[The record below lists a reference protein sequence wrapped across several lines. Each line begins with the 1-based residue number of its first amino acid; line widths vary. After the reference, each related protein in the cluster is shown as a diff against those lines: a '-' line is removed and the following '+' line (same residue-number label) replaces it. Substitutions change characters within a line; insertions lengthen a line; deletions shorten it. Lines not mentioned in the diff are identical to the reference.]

1 MHVTVRYR
9 YLGEVVSE
17 NLTNLQLLQE
27 LEPVA
32 ERLLNRHLSMF
43 KEWNPH
49 DYIPWSDGK
58 NFYALDGQDWEP
70 GQSQLS
76 DVARVA
82 MVQNLLTEDNLPSY
96 HREIAMN
103 FSMDGAWGQWVN
115 RWTAEEN
122 RHSTALRDYLV
133 VTRAVDPV
141 ELEKLRMEQ
150 MTRGFSPGQNHQG
163 DMFAECLFDS
173 VMYVSFQELAT
184 RVSHRNTGKACDDT
198 IADQLLARVSADENL
213 HMIFYRD
220 VSAAGLDIAPNQ
232 AMKSVHR
239 ILRNF
244 KMPGFTVPEFR
255 RKAVIIAVGGVYDP
269 RIHLNEV
276 VMPVLK
282 KWRIFEREDFTGE
295 AAWMRDDLGL
305 LIKELEAASDKFD
318 ESKQRYLERE
328 ARKTERITA
337 SKVLKTEG
345 TLTFSGR

>member
-1 MHVTVRYR
+1 
-9 YLGEVVSE
+9 
-17 NLTNLQLLQE
+17 
-27 LEPVA
+27 
-32 ERLLNRHLSMF
+32 MF

-58 NFYALDGQDWEP
+58 NFSTLGGQDWEP

-76 DVARVA
+76 DVAQVA

-103 FSMDGAWGQWVN
+103 FGMDGPWGQWVN

-141 ELEKLRMEQ
+141 ELEKLRVEQ
-150 MTRGFSPGQNHQG
+150 MSRGFSPGQNHQG
-163 DMFAECLFDS
+163 DQFAESLFDS
-173 VMYVSFQELAT
+173 VIYVSFQELAT
-184 RVSHRNTGKACDDT
+184 RISHRNTGKACNET
-198 IADQLLARVSADENL
+198 IADELLARVSADENL

-220 VSAAGLDIAPNQ
+220 VSEAGLEIAPNQ
-232 AMKSVHR
+232 AMKSLHR

-295 AAWMRDDLGL
+295 AAWMRDDLGR
-305 LIKELEAASDKFD
+305 LIKELEEAGDKF
-318 ESKQRYLERE
+318 EVSKQRYLERE
-328 ARKTERITA
+328 ARRAEGITA
-337 SKVLKTEG
+337 SKVLTTKG
-345 TLTFSGR
+345 TLRLSGR

>member
-1 MHVTVRYR
+1 VPT
-9 YLGEVVSE
+9 G
-17 NLTNLQLLQE
+17 LTNTQLLHE

-32 ERLLNRHLSMF
+32 EELLNRHLSMF

-70 GQSQLS
+70 EQSRIP
-76 DVARVA
+76 DVAQVA
-82 MVQNLLTEDNLPSY
+82 IVQNLLTEDNLPSY
-96 HREIAMN
+96 TREIAMN
-103 FSMDGAWGQWVN
+103 FSMDGPWGQWVN
-115 RWTAEEN
+115 RWTAEEA

-141 ELEKLRMEQ
+141 ELEKLRLEQ

-163 DMFAECLFDS
+163 DLFAENLFDS

-184 RVSHRNTGKACDDT
+184 RVSHRNTGAVCNDPV
-198 IADQLLARVSADENL
+198 AEQLMARVSHDENL
-213 HMIFYRD
+213 HMIF
-220 VSAAGLDIAPNQ
+220 NQ
-232 AMKSVHR
+232 AIRSVHR

-276 VMPVLK
+276 VMPVLR
-282 KWRIFEREDFTGE
+282 KWRIFEREDFSGE
-295 AAWMRDDLGL
+295 GARMRDDLAL
-305 LIKELEAASDKFD
+305 LVKELEEASDKFD
-318 ESKQRYLERE
+318 DSKQRYLDRE
-328 ARKTERITA
+328 ARRTEKITA
-337 SKVLKTEG
+337 RKVLKTEG
-345 TLTFSGR
+345 TLTLSGH

>member
-1 MHVTVRYR
+1 
-9 YLGEVVSE
+9 VSE
-17 NLTNLQLLQE
+17 GMTNLQLLHE
-27 LEPVA
+27 LEPVV
-32 ERLLNRHLSMF
+32 EQLLNRHLSLF

-49 DYIPWSDGK
+49 DYVPWSDGK

-70 GQSQLS
+70 GQSRLS
-76 DVARVA
+76 DVAQVA

-103 FSMDGAWGQWVN
+103 FTMDGPWGQWVN

-150 MTRGFSPGQNHQG
+150 MTRGFSPGQNRQG
-163 DMFAECLFDS
+163 DLFAESLFDS

-184 RVSHRNTGKACDDT
+184 RVSHRNTGKAADDT
-198 IADQLLARVSADENL
+198 IAEQLMAQVSHDENL

-269 RIHLNEV
+269 RIHLDEV

-295 AAWMRDDLGL
+295 AARMRDDLGL
-305 LIKELEAASDKFD
+305 LIKELEVASDKFD

-337 SKVLKTEG
+337 RKVLKTDG
-345 TLTFSGR
+345 TLTFSGH

>member
-1 MHVTVRYR
+1 
-9 YLGEVVSE
+9 VSE
-17 NLTNLQLLQE
+17 RLTNLQLLHE
-27 LEPVA
+27 LEPVV

-76 DVARVA
+76 DVAQVA

-103 FSMDGAWGQWVN
+103 FSMDGPWGQWVN

-141 ELEKLRMEQ
+141 ELEKLRIEQ
-150 MTRGFSPGQNHQG
+150 MTRGFSPGQNNQG
-163 DMFAECLFDS
+163 DMFADSLFDS

-184 RVSHRNTGKACDDT
+184 RVSHRNTGKACNDT
-198 IADQLLARVSADENL
+198 VADQLLARVSADENL

-276 VMPVLK
+276 VMPVLR

-295 AAWMRDDLGL
+295 AARMRDDLGV
-305 LIKELEAASDKFD
+305 LIKELEVASDKFD

-328 ARKTERITA
+328 ARKTEKITA
-337 SKVLKTEG
+337 SKVLSTKG
-345 TLTFSGR
+345 TLTLSGR

>member
-1 MHVTVRYR
+1 
-9 YLGEVVSE
+9 VSK

-32 ERLLNRHLSMF
+32 ERLLDRHLSMF

-141 ELEKLRMEQ
+141 ELEKLRLEQ

-163 DMFAECLFDS
+163 DLFAESMFDS
-173 VMYVSFQELAT
+173 VAYVSFQELAT
-184 RVSHRNTGKACDDT
+184 RVSHRNTGKACNES
-198 IADQLLARVSADENL
+198 IADQLLTRVSADENL

-220 VSAAGLDIAPNQ
+220 ITAAGLDIAPNQ
-232 AMKSVHR
+232 AMRAIHR

-282 KWRIFEREDFTGE
+282 KWRIFERDDFTGE
-295 AAWMRDDLGL
+295 AAWMRDDLGV
-305 LIKELEAASDKFD
+305 LIKELEEAGDKF
-318 ESKQRYLERE
+318 EVSKQRYRERE
-328 ARKTERITA
+328 ARRIEKITA
-337 SKVLKTEG
+337 SKILTTEG
-345 TLTFSGR
+345 TLTLSGH

>member
-1 MHVTVRYR
+1 MPK
-9 YLGEVVSE
+9 EM
-17 NLTNLQLLQE
+17 TNLQLLQE

-43 KEWNPH
+43 KEWHPH

-58 NFYALDGQDWEP
+58 NYYALDGQDWEP
-70 GQSQLS
+70 GQSQLC
-76 DVARVA
+76 DVAQVA

-103 FSMDGAWGQWVN
+103 FSVDGAWGQWVN

-122 RHSTALRDYLV
+122 RHSVALRDYLV

-150 MTRGFSPGQNHQG
+150 ITRGFSPGQNQQG
-163 DMFAECLFDS
+163 DMFAESLFDS

-198 IADQLLARVSADENL
+198 IANQLLARVSADENL

-220 VSAAGLDIAPNQ
+220 VSEAGLDIAPNQ

-244 KMPGFTVPEFR
+244 KMPGYTVPEFR
-255 RKAVIIAVGGVYDP
+255 RKAVVIAVGGVYDP
-269 RIHLNEV
+269 RIHLEEV
-276 VMPVLK
+276 VMPVLR

-295 AAWMRDDLGL
+295 AAHMRDDLAV
-305 LIKELEAASDKFD
+305 LIEELEQASKKFE

-328 ARKTERITA
+328 ARKAERITA
-337 SKVLKTEG
+337 NRVLKTKG
-345 TLTFSGR
+345 TLTRSGH